1 MEDTATAGQYNLLGE
16 GTCSRLHLGLLK
28 EKLDAGDPMPGRA
41 SCAAFAATL
50 VARCATIYS
59 GLADA
64 RQTLSRYLVEG
75 AS

>member
-1 MEDTATAGQYNLLGE
+1 MEDTATAGQYNLLAE
-16 GTCSRLHLGLLK
+16 GTCSRHRLGLLK

-50 VARCATIYS
+50 VARGATLYS

-64 RQTLSRYLVEG
+64 RPTLSRYLFKG